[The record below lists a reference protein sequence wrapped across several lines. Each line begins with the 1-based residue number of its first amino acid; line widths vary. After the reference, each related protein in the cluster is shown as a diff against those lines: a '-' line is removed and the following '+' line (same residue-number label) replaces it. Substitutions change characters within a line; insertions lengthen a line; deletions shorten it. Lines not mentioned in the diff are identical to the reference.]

1 MKKILLVVAVALM
14 CIACGEKNGAD
25 LQDND
30 VKAFI
35 AATADV
41 VPLLGKDAAQMEKI
55 LLSAG
60 FIFEEE
66 LKTSVKGYVY
76 PKEIQSM
83 NKEEGNMYLK
93 ELLMNGKSLIY
104 AYVTSNEDGTLAY
117 VETYGY
123 SGQTDKVNL
132 TYTTISDKLYTHI
145 SKNTKESSWKGII
158 QFSLENKEGIDFENH
173 KEFISTIAAAK
184 TIYAQERGSAKT
196 SNKSFSYSDYWTW
209 DDGTDKIGVPNVISY
224 FIVRGSNTIK

>member
-1 MKKILLVVAVALM
+1 MKKILLVVTVALM

-35 AATADV
+35 AATSDV
-41 VPLLGKDAAQMEKI
+41 VPLLGKDVKQMEKT

-60 FIFEEE
+60 FVFEEE
-66 LKTSVKGYVY
+66 LNTSVKGYVY

-83 NKEEGNMYLK
+83 SKEEGNMYLK

-104 AYVTSNEDGTLAY
+104 AYVTSNEDGTLDY

-132 TYTTISDKLYTHI
+132 TYTTISDKLYTYI

-158 QFSLENKEGIDFENH
+158 YNRQNELYIFLKRKVHLFHTFWHKNEQLNFSVAHFL
-173 KEFISTIAAAK
+173 
-184 TIYAQERGSAKT
+184 
-196 SNKSFSYSDYWTW
+196 
-209 DDGTDKIGVPNVISY
+209 
-224 FIVRGSNTIK
+224 